1 MGCCKRN
8 RRGGGEQGRIKNECR
23 RKGDREGEGGGKGRK
38 EQRGEYLGKKKCVS
52 CNSYPTIIVNVW
64 YKL

>member
-23 RKGDREGEGGGKGRK
+23 RKGEREGEGGGKGRE
-38 EQRGEYLGKKKCVS
+38 EQRGRVLRKKEMC
-52 CNSYPTIIVNVW
+52 
-64 YKL
+64 LL

>member
-1 MGCCKRN
+1 MSV
-8 RRGGGEQGRIKNECR
+8 GE
-23 RKGDREGEGGGKGRK
+23 KGNGKGRGEGREGK
-38 EQRGEYLGKKKCVS
+38 SRGGEYLGKKKCVS